1 MAGDQDWREKYR
13 EAVSKLAQDDA
24 RWAKTQNVLK
34 LLIGRLCLAAQGR
47 DDLLDEQLTRVS
59 DSVRKQIDP
68 TVLEGMIAPLSSAVQ
83 ALDAKEAAATASRVG
98 ATGERK
104 APAENGNSRPDTAST
119 TGERKIATSASDSQR
134 QPASQTANT
143 DRSGWQSAASPSSID
158 NGATATGE
166 RKTLSPSQSSPPQ
179 QSATPSGQGAAA
191 AAAISDRGS
200 STGTSPAVDR
210 KSATGT
216 VPAVTAEAA
225 PRDGDDAFGATAV
238 LDRLALLPDL
248 KPVVNDLR
256 SRRRDSLNIHEM
268 AELLERV
275 TRYATEQRA
284 QVQREKLE
292 LENLV
297 QQTASRL
304 EEITSHLAS
313 ELDERNAVRED
324 TEQLNRSVTDEV
336 EQLRLTAQGA
346 PDLPTLRTSLA
357 ARLDAISSH
366 LTDFRSRE
374 DNRIKTYRERVQHMR
389 QRISVLERESRSLH
403 ESLREEQRLAMI
415 DGLTGIPNRA
425 AYDDRIE
432 QEFKR
437 WKRFSRPVS
446 ILAWDI
452 DRFKSINDAYGH
464 KAGDKVLR
472 VIGQHLARH
481 VRDTD
486 FVGRYGGEEFVML
499 LVGTA
504 AEEARVVADK
514 IRLEVAQL
522 GFHFHNAPVAVTAS
536 CGITE
541 FSGADTPDTI
551 FDRADRALYKAKQA
565 GRNCCVI
572 G

>member
-1 MAGDQDWREKYR
+1 MVEQDWRDKYR
-13 EAVSKLAQDDA
+13 EAVSRLAEEDA
-24 RWAKTQNVLK
+24 RWARVQNVLK

-47 DDLLDEQLTRVS
+47 NEQLDQEIARVA
-59 DSVRKQIDP
+59 DSVRKQLD
-68 TVLEGMIAPLSSAVQ
+68 TDALEAILAPLSA
-83 ALDAKEAAATASRVG
+83 AIATLDGATERAATS
-98 ATGERK
+98 EE
-104 APAENGNSRPDTAST
+104 PLLNSADTH
-119 TGERKIATSASDSQR
+119 
-134 QPASQTANT
+134 
-143 DRSGWQSAASPSSID
+143 
-158 NGATATGE
+158 
-166 RKTLSPSQSSPPQ
+166 
-179 QSATPSGQGAAA
+179 
-191 AAAISDRGS
+191 
-200 STGTSPAVDR
+200 
-210 KSATGT
+210 
-216 VPAVTAEAA
+216 
-225 PRDGDDAFGATAV
+225 DALGATAV
-238 LDRLALLPDL
+238 LDRLALLPEL

-256 SRRRDSLNIHEM
+256 SRKRDTLNIHEM

-313 ELDERNAVRED
+313 ELEERNAVQED
-324 TEQLNRSVTDEV
+324 TELLNKSVTDEV
-336 EQLRLTAQGA
+336 EQLRVDAEGA
-346 PDLPTLRTSLA
+346 ADLQTLRTQLA
-357 ARLDAISSH
+357 AHLNVISNH
-366 LTDFRSRE
+366 LTEFRVRE
-374 DNRIKTYRERVQHMR
+374 DARIRSYRERVQHMR
-389 QRISVLERESRSLH
+389 ARISVLERESRSLH
-403 ESLREEQRLAMI
+403 ETLREEQRLAML
-415 DGLTGIPNRA
+415 DALTGIPNRA

-432 QEFKR
+432 QELKR
-437 WKRFSRPVS
+437 WKRFTRPVS

-472 VIGQHLARH
+472 VVGQHLARY

-499 LVGTA
+499 LVGTG

-514 IRLEVAQL
+514 IRVELAAL
-522 GFHFHNAPVAVTAS
+522 GFHFHDSPVAVTAS
-536 CGITE
+536 CGIAE
-541 FSGADTPDTI
+541 FSASDTPDII